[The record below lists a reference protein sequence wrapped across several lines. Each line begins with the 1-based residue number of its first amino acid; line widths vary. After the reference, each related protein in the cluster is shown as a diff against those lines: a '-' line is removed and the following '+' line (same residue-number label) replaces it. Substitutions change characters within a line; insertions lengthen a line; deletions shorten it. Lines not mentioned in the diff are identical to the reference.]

1 MTSRGPLT
9 LAALASAAVPGL
21 DPDTVQG
28 VVASGPADAV
38 EVAFIQ
44 DREHR
49 RWVIRCPR
57 TPAASAQLERSA
69 ALLAVLARRLTM
81 PVPAVKG
88 WAALPE
94 GGRAAVHSYLT
105 GRPVSLEGIEPRSAL
120 ARGLGRALAHLH
132 NLDARMY
139 EEAGVPVYDA
149 SGYRSRR
156 LAELDRAAATGR
168 VPTGLLARWE
178 RVLDDESLWT
188 FTATP
193 THGDLADGTILA
205 TPDDGDGPDI
215 KAFLG
220 WESAQVADPADDI
233 APLLA
238 AMDPEA
244 FDTVMEAYA
253 HTRVERPDRNLHRR
267 AEVVGEMQLVRTMMS
282 LVAAG
287 DHEGA
292 ERSATRLRRLDE
304 RIAREEDEA
313 ARLHGPSTK
322 GARGPWSGGT
332 AANGDTATDTG
343 HGTSAGTTTNT
354 DHGTSAG
361 TDEGTATTQ
370 PVATGASE
378 DMDRTQPVATGT
390 RGTSAEPSGTEDDD
404 AVQVEHPAKVTPV
417 ARDGDDAADADADD
431 TAAAETAGPRTSDPD
446 TAESATAGARPATAG
461 ARPGTAETTG
471 RETTSPDTAG
481 PARREPED
489 TPDSD
494 EPDTNPGLRVVPDPE
509 TPDPET
515 PATETPAPAT
525 GRARRD
531 EHQTAEIV
539 PINDDDDDDVVPPR
553 R

>member
-38 EVAFIQ
+38 EVAFVQ

-105 GRPVSLEGIEPRSAL
+105 GRLVSLEGIEPRSAL

-132 NLDARMY
+132 NLDPRMY

-149 SGYRSRR
+149 AGYRSRR

-178 RVLDDESLWT
+178 RVLDDETLWT

-287 DHEGA
+287 DDEGA
-292 ERSATRLRRLDE
+292 ERSAARLRRLDE
-304 RIAREEDEA
+304 RIAREEDQA
-313 ARLHGPSTK
+313 ARIHGPSAK
-322 GARGPWSGGT
+322 GARGAAASAGT
-332 AANGDTATDTG
+332 AADAPSTGGG
-343 HGTSAGTTTNT
+343 HGA
-354 DHGTSAG
+354 SAG
-361 TDEGTATTQ
+361 TDEATDMTQ
-370 PVATGASE
+370 PVATGTSE
-378 DMDRTQPVATGT
+378 DVDRTQPVATGT
-390 RGTSAEPSGTEDDD
+390 SGATTGPSGADDDD

-417 ARDGDDAADADADD
+417 AQEAEE
-431 TAAAETAGPRTSDPD
+431 TTAAETP
-446 TAESATAGARPATAG
+446 EST
-461 ARPGTAETTG
+461 
-471 RETTSPDTAG
+471 
-481 PARREPED
+481 
-489 TPDSD
+489 D
-494 EPDTNPGLRVVPDPE
+494 EPDATESSEPVTPESDEEPETNPTLRAVPDPE
-509 TPDPET
+509 PT
-515 PATETPAPAT
+515 PASAPAEDTKPST
-525 GRARRD
+525 GRAHGD
-531 EHQTAEIV
+531 EHETAEIV
-539 PINDDDDDDVVPPR
+539 PLNDDDEDDDVVPPR

>member
-21 DPDTVQG
+21 DPDTVQA

-38 EVAFIQ
+38 DVAFIQ

-88 WAALPE
+88 WVALPE

-105 GRPVSLEGIEPRSAL
+105 GRPVSLEGIQPRSTL

-149 SGYRSRR
+149 AGYRSRR

-178 RVLDDESLWT
+178 RVLDDEALWA
-188 FTATP
+188 FTTTP

-205 TPDDGDGPDI
+205 TPDDSEGDGPEV

-238 AMDPEA
+238 AMDEEA

-287 DHEGA
+287 DDEGA
-292 ERSATRLRRLDE
+292 ERTASRLRRLDE
-304 RIAREEDEA
+304 RVARDEDEA
-313 ARLHGPSTK
+313 ARTRDPSAK
-322 GARGPWSGGT
+322 GAQGGASAVSAAGT
-332 AANGDTATDTG
+332 ADTAAGQDTTPGTGAATD
-343 HGTSAGTTTNT
+343 
-354 DHGTSAG
+354 
-361 TDEGTATTQ
+361 TTQ
-370 PVATGASE
+370 PVATRASG
-378 DMDRTQPVATGT
+378 DVGSTQPVTTTGT
-390 RGTSAEPSGTEDDD
+390 SGAESSTDDDDD

-417 ARDGDDAADADADD
+417 AQEAEE
-431 TAAAETAGPRTSDPD
+431 TTAAETPESTDEPD
-446 TAESATAGARPATAG
+446 ATES
-461 ARPGTAETTG
+461 
-471 RETTSPDTAG
+471 S
-481 PARREPED
+481 EPV
-489 TPDSD
+489 TPESD
-494 EPDTNPGLRVVPDPE
+494 EPETNPTLRAVPDPE
-509 TPDPET
+509 AT
-515 PATETPAPAT
+515 PASAPTEDTKPST

-531 EHQTAEIV
+531 EHETAEIV
-539 PINDDDDDDVVPPR
+539 PLDDDEDDDVVPPR